1 MFAHLSAQRLR
12 KCVHRLGYHWY
23 GDPRYEF
30 WPAREGMLLHENAPA
45 LGSEAL
51 PVAHEVRK
59 VHELWPEKHIV
70 MTEACQE
77 NGPRVGD
84 WKLGERYAEAIMED
98 PVGTKE

>member
-1 MFAHLSAQRLR
+1 M
-12 KCVHRLGYHWY
+12 
-23 GDPRYEF
+23 
-30 WPAREGMLLHENAPA
+30 
-45 LGSEAL
+45 
-51 PVAHEVRK
+51 AHEVRK